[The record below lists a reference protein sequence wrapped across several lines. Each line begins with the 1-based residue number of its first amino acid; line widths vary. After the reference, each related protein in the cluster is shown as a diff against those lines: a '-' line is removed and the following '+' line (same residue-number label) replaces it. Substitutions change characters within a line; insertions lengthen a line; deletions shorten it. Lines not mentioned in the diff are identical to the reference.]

1 MNPNQKTRLANI
13 LNWLTTAKECLPA
26 TSDGTIAAQSVAE
39 ASALVDR
46 MYRLASSL
54 ASLNAASTHDPS
66 DRVALATYIE
76 VSRRAA

>member
-1 MNPNQKTRLANI
+1 MNPNQKTRLANV

-46 MYRLASSL
+46 MYRVASSI
-54 ASLNAASTHDPS
+54 ASHSASATADSSAA
-66 DRVALATYIE
+66 VAGAKYIE
-76 VSRRAA
+76 VPRRAA